1 MARVRVRQHVNPLSN
16 VFQVPVLP
24 PDWSQI
30 YKDLSKPLHL
40 DIGCARGRFIL
51 SMAEVES
58 AWNFLGLEIRQPL
71 VEEAN
76 NIAAEKELTNL
87 YYFFCN
93 ANNYLKTVLQSLPPA
108 RLQRVTIQFPDP
120 WFKNKH
126 HKRRM
131 VQPAMV
137 EELAEFLVPGGELF
151 LQSDVL
157 EIAQEMRERFA
168 ANSAFA
174 FKHDREI
181 WLAENPLPVQTER
194 EIATLR
200 KGQPVYRT
208 LFLRVE

>member
-51 SMAEVES
+51 SMAEVQP

-76 NIAAEKELTNL
+76 NIATEKQLTNL

-108 RLQRVTIQFPDP
+108 MLQRVTIQFPDP

-126 HKRRM
+126 QKRRM

-137 EELAEFLVPGGELF
+137 EELAQFLVPGGELF

-157 EIAQEMRERFA
+157 EVAQEMRERFA
-168 ANSAFA
+168 AHSAFA

-181 WLAENPLPVQTER
+181 WLPENPLPVQTER

-200 KGQPVYRT
+200 KGEPVYRT
-208 LFLRVE
+208 LFVRV

>member
-51 SMAEVES
+51 SMAQVEP

-76 NIAAEKELTNL
+76 NIAAEKQLTNL

-93 ANNYLKTVLQSLPPA
+93 ANNSLKTVLQSLPPA
-108 RLQRVTIQFPDP
+108 MLQRVTIQFPDP
-120 WFKNKH
+120 WFKQAPKTPHGATGNG
-126 HKRRM
+126 RRIST
-131 VQPAMV
+131 VFSSWWGSFFTIGCP
-137 EELAEFLVPGGELF
+137 
-151 LQSDVL
+151 
-157 EIAQEMRERFA
+157 
-168 ANSAFA
+168 
-174 FKHDREI
+174 
-181 WLAENPLPVQTER
+181 
-194 EIATLR
+194 
-200 KGQPVYRT
+200 
-208 LFLRVE
+208 